1 MEQNH
6 LTVGSISREM
16 LKNFTRKHR
25 SNGRQ
30 YWDLREDVDWQHRI
44 VLTANN
50 NRMLSGEVY
59 SNIFR
64 LLMEIYIAENTEQAL
79 EFLQNIEPYDTVSHL
94 TGWLDASP
102 ENLKYLNQSLDDD
115 FSNNGMKLLAKAHQM
130 YLLELGQNLVH
141 AIDDYIQGKLEYAAI
156 ER

>member
-30 YWDLREDVDWQHRI
+30 YWDLRDDIDWQHRI

-50 NRMLSGEVY
+50 NRILSAEVY

-64 LLMEIYIAENTEQAL
+64 LLMEIYIAENIDQAL

-102 ENLKYLNQSLDDD
+102 ENLKYLNLSLDDD
-115 FSNNGMKLLAKAHQM
+115 FSNNGMTLLAKAHQM
-130 YLLELGQNLVH
+130 YLLDLGQNLVH
-141 AIDDYIQGKLEYAAI
+141 AIDNYIQGKLEYAAV
-156 ER
+156 EN